1 MPIMP
6 VAINTPVTGAYCLP
20 LVACMA
26 YSVNADGKLSE
37 GVDVFGNV
45 AWDATRLKAQQKAA
59 EMRLQGFVGPA
70 MLPIQELEY
79 SDFRHSLADLEES
92 FQLREEPVHASG
104 NGRPVSA

>member
-1 MPIMP
+1 MP
-6 VAINTPVTGAYCLP
+6 VAINTPVAGAYCLP

-26 YSVNADGKLSE
+26 YSVSADGRLSE

-59 EMRLQGFVGPA
+59 ELRQQGFVGPA

-79 SDFRHSLADLEES
+79 SAFRHSLAGLEEA
-92 FQLREEPVHASG
+92 FQLRSEPVRDPG
-104 NGRPVSA
+104 NGRPVSAV